1 MRRLAMLF
9 ALCALC
15 GSTLS
20 AERLSTR
27 DIIELSRAG
36 LGDEVLLA
44 LIDVSR
50 GVYPIDP
57 ATLKQL
63 KDGGVS
69 ERVIAALVRS
79 GREIVVPEPP
89 LAVDASQDDER
100 VQPQPQVIVIERPA
114 PEIREVAVPVPV
126 PVYLAGPVGRVRRTH
141 VNTVPAAQETRFV
154 PFQQGQP
161 LVSPTVEEPKQPVY
175 WGFGG
180 KRRPDT
186 WPEPPRHGDG
196 KK

>member
-1 MRRLAMLF
+1 MRRLGTLF
-9 ALCALC
+9 AVCALW
-15 GSTLS
+15 GTTLC

-27 DIIELSRAG
+27 DIIELSKAG

-57 ATLKQL
+57 PTLKQL

-79 GREIVVPEPP
+79 GREIVVPEPVALDSP
-89 LAVDASQDDER
+89 RDDDR
-100 VQPQPQVIVIERPA
+100 AQPQPQVIVVERPA

-126 PVYLAGPVGRVRRTH
+126 YVTAPFRRAHRTH
-141 VNTVPAAQETRFV
+141 VDTVPAAPETRFV
-154 PFQQGQP
+154 PFQQGPPTVQP
-161 LVSPTVEEPKQPVY
+161 IVEEPKQPVY

-186 WPEPPRHGDG
+186 WPEPPRNSERR
-196 KK
+196 K

>member
-1 MRRLAMLF
+1 MRRLGMLF
-9 ALCALC
+9 AFCALW

-79 GREIVVPEPP
+79 GREIVVSEPALSEEPP
-89 LAVDASQDDER
+89 DEPR
-100 VQPQPQVIVIERPA
+100 PQPQVIVVERPA
-114 PEIREVAVPVPV
+114 PEIREVVVPV
-126 PVYLAGPVGRVRRTH
+126 PVYLTAPGHIGRVRRAH
-141 VNTVPAAQETRFV
+141 VDTVPAPPGTRFV
-154 PFQQGQP
+154 PFQQGPP
-161 LVSPTVEEPKQPVY
+161 LVLPTPEEPKQPKQPVY

-186 WPEPPRHGDG
+186 WAEPPRNPDR
-196 KK
+196 K